1 MKTVTD
7 FPRIFCSAATA
18 ATLVFAA
25 TAALADEP
33 VDEMEEI
40 IVQAPMNVERE
51 TLHSAADPTV
61 KTERVELTRKV
72 YIGDLDL
79 SKYDDVKE
87 LESRIELMARD
98 SCKKLSAMFPL
109 SDSRSRDSRRC
120 VERAI
125 KSAMPE
131 KEAAIDAAR

>member
-1 MKTVTD
+1 MKKNDRRTII
-7 FPRIFCSAATA
+7 PAATA
-18 ATLVFAA
+18 
-25 TAALADEP
+25 TACIFIVALAPALASDTN
-33 VDEMEEI
+33 DEMEEI

-125 KSAMPE
+125 KSAMSE